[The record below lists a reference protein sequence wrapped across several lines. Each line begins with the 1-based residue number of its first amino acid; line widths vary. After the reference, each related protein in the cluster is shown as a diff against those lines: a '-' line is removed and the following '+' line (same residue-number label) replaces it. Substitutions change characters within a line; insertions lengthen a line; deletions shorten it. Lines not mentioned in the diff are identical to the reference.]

1 VLVLAGGDAFHLLPR
16 IAVIRTGREKEL
28 RKALGTGKQ
37 VASVTMTVFYL
48 LLWRIGVLVFSP
60 DGISARSLA
69 VYALAAVR
77 MILCLLPHNKWQ
89 KRYPPLSWAIARNI
103 PFFLQGT
110 LVAGLFCIH
119 RSAVPGLASMW
130 LAVALSFA
138 FYLPVVLWS
147 NKKPKIGILMLPKTC
162 AYLWMLAMCLS
173 L

>member
-1 VLVLAGGDAFHLLPR
+1 
-16 IAVIRTGREKEL
+16 
-28 RKALGTGKQ
+28 
-37 VASVTMTVFYL
+37 
-48 LLWRIGVLVFSP
+48 
-60 DGISARSLA
+60 
-69 VYALAAVR
+69 

-89 KRYPPLSWAIARNI
+89 MRYPPLSWAIARNI

-147 NKKPKIGILMLPKTC
+147 NKKPKIGILMLPKNLRLSVDAGDVPVIVKQAALRTC
-162 AYLWMLAMCLS
+162 CSIGFYIPRGGGGISGTAGACRERLG
-173 L
+173 